1 MEIFNGR
8 SLIDFTVL
16 SYDVDA
22 VISHLRKA
30 RLQLVAIDVPA
41 LREKAILIGK
51 CINEIQSTIDNFIE
65 VNNHE

>member
-1 MEIFNGR
+1 MY
-8 SLIDFTVL
+8 DFALL

-22 VISHLRKA
+22 VISHLRQA
-30 RLQLVAIDVPA
+30 RLQLISTDVPS